1 MKTPAN
7 SDVNGSFF
15 NEGIQNLLMHYGN
28 SVIFDFEF
36 RAFEVNSVSE
46 ENEESFPCW
55 YCYFPFSRKIT
66 ICFFSL
72 DPDSIDLNPAVIN
85 NKEENCLGDQLI
97 VYMSIK
103 TTPLIW
109 IMLENEVFFD
119 AQYPHVI
126 NIYEAIHIFVR

>member
-1 MKTPAN
+1 MLF
-7 SDVNGSFF
+7 SFF
-15 NEGIQNLLMHYGN
+15 SKNN
-28 SVIFDFEF
+28 
-36 RAFEVNSVSE
+36 
-46 ENEESFPCW
+46 
-55 YCYFPFSRKIT
+55 KK
-66 ICFFSL
+66 FFSL

-119 AQYPHVI
+119 AQYTHVM